1 MDASSIIRTLTV
13 ANFKAEQHV
22 TKLNVIKTP
31 KTGTFLMVCGE
42 TNNTIGYVSTKVKS
56 MADLK
61 EPVVVE
67 VSDDSAEGSHYV
79 LCNKGAGEAT
89 TVFSL

>member
-13 ANFKAEQHV
+13 ANFKAEQKV
-22 TKLNVIKTP
+22 SKLNVIKTP

-42 TNNTIGYVSTKVKS
+42 TNNTIGYVSTKIKVET
-56 MADLK
+56 DLT

-67 VSDDSAEGSHYV
+67 VKDAAGSHYV
-79 LCNKGAGEAT
+79 LCNKGAGEAE
-89 TVFSL
+89 TVLSL